1 MSGSYR
7 ELSSLS
13 NMFKME
19 LIGVRDKKKIM
30 AYCT

>member
-19 LIGVRDKKKIM
+19 LIGVRDKKIM